1 MALNRQYTM
10 IEAIKSPRN
19 DRGLILLERVKGV
32 EPSDG
37 VNRMPGWKPGA
48 LPIGDTRMGA
58 LNGG

>member
-1 MALNRQYTM
+1 M